1 MQAILMELL
10 SICAS
15 DQGGTGLPVCEM
27 VYFLGKRPRRMP
39 SSMMCSSLL
48 SVKSMVMEGS

>member
-1 MQAILMELL
+1 MALL
-10 SICAS
+10 SICAR
-15 DQGGTGLPVCEM
+15 DQGGMGLPVWLT
-27 VYFLGKRPRRMP
+27 VYFLGKRLRRMP